1 MMDVLQDKMQ
11 SEQDI
16 EENIENQAKLP
27 VVPLRGMVIFPNTEM
42 HLDLGRKFSI
52 QNKAYLVLRICMRL
66 V

>member
-27 VVPLRGMVIFPNTEM
+27 VVPLR
-42 HLDLGRKFSI
+42 DRKS
-52 QNKAYLVLRICMRL
+52 VG
-66 V
+66 